1 MPIRQNVIW
10 KQLFWIL
17 PLVIIFTAC
26 NGDSDTPSN
35 ANLTLPTLAQLPSPD
50 PNLPPT
56 LQPDLIDF
64 WIPVQGQLTVG
75 TPSSWRFVGQL
86 GDNITLRA
94 IASGI
99 TTTLTL
105 QGTDG
110 NPIATGE
117 SIEAI
122 LPSSGLY
129 TVHIEGDQSGVYELG
144 LGYADRPNP
153 NDATAVPAV
162 VGVPT
167 PAVPFEGR
175 GTFISSITSNNTI
188 GGQLSE
194 SDQNHIYTFD
204 GVAGEFVQIE
214 LNRVSGTIDP
224 VITVYDPEGI
234 PMAIDDN
241 SGGERNAILRN
252 IQILNDGLHTIQVNG
267 DGFPGNYSLRLF
279 VNSQAV
285 PVTPTTLP
293 TPTPTATL
301 NLLNPSPVPL
311 QLGNRLEDHQ
321 LVLGILDRPGDVV
334 IHPFYLGVGQ
344 IVTIGVSPAI
354 GSQIRP
360 RIEVLNPEGEIVA
373 TATASTSN
381 AGGDALITPLFAD
394 IEGVYQIFV
403 TGEDNVIGEYV
414 IGFGGG
420 STWLNV
426 IRGTVSADT
435 GVEAIIERR
444 GQRDAWLVALGE
456 GDIISAAVSA
466 NDNSALDPI
475 LELVPVD
482 DPSTIIAIDD
492 NGGGDFNP
500 LLNNIRITES
510 GAYYLRIKASQA
522 ATIGSYTLIWRYVN
536 RAPTATPFPAT
547 SPLLTVDDFVTD
559 HSYNFYPFQGSAGQ
573 TIRVEVVASDDSLLD
588 PIVALV
594 GVDGDVIMEVDDSE
608 GDLNSRFTMTL
619 PEDGTYNIRVNG
631 YLSEGAFELTVQEL
645 FE

>member
-1 MPIRQNVIW
+1 MLIVKRI
-10 KQLFWIL
+10 LWIL
-17 PLVIIFTAC
+17 PLIMLFTAC
-26 NGDSDTPSN
+26 NDSGDNNQSDDVS
-35 ANLTLPTLAQLPSPD
+35 ALPTRAELPSPD
-50 PNLPPT
+50 PNQQPT
-56 LQPDLIDF
+56 PQPDLIEF
-64 WIPVQGQLTVG
+64 WIPVQGELIVG
-75 TPSSWRFVGQL
+75 EASIWRFVGQT

-94 IASGI
+94 IAQGI
-99 TTTLTL
+99 NTTLTL

-110 NPIATGE
+110 NALAMGE
-117 SIEAI
+117 SIEAT
-122 LPSSGLY
+122 LPVQGLY
-129 TVHIEGDQSGVYELG
+129 TVLIEGDLAGRYELG

-153 NDATAVPAV
+153 NDATPVPAV

-167 PAVPFEGR
+167 PSVPFEGR
-175 GTFISSITSNNTI
+175 GTFISNITSNNTI

-204 GVAGEFVQIE
+204 GVVGEYIQLE

-224 VITVYDPEGI
+224 VITIYDPEGI

-252 IQILNDGLHTIQVNG
+252 IQIINEGLHTIQVNG

-285 PVTPTTLP
+285 PITPTTLP
-293 TPTPTATL
+293 TPTPTPTI

-311 QLGNRLEDHQ
+311 QIGNRLEDHQ
-321 LVLGILDRPGDVV
+321 LVLGMLDRPGDVV

-354 GSQIRP
+354 GSVVRP
-360 RIEVLNPEGEIVA
+360 RIEVLNPEGVIVA

-381 AGGDALITPLFAD
+381 AGGDALITPLFAE

-414 IGFGGG
+414 IGFGSG

-435 GVEAIIERR
+435 PVEAIIERR

-482 DPSTIIAIDD
+482 DTPIIIAIDD

-510 GAYYLRIKASQA
+510 GLYYLRIKASQA

-547 SPLLTVDDFVTD
+547 SPIITVDDFVTND
-559 HSYNFYPFQGSAGQ
+559 SYNFYPFQGNAGQ
-573 TIRVEVVASDDSLLD
+573 IVRIEVIASEDSLLD

-594 GVDGDVIMEVDDSE
+594 GIDGEVLLEVDDSE
-608 GDLNSRFTMTL
+608 GDLNSRFTVTL

-631 YLSEGAFELTVQEL
+631 YLSEGAFELTVEQL
-645 FE
+645 FN